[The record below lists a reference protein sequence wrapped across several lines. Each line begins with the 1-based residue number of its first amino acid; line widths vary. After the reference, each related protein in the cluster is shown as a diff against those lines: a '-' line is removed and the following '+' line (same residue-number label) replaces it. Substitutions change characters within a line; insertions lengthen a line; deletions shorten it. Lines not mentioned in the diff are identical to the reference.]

1 VRPARQQRLA
11 KEAAARHSLTVNRG
25 DWNGGGQ
32 VNIAWVVILTVPV
45 LAVAYRV
52 YGQWVAHWL
61 GEDQS
66 CPTPAVIFKDGR
78 DFVPTRPSVLFAH
91 HFSTIAGAGPIL
103 GPTLA
108 ACYGYGPVWVWA
120 VVGGILFGAVHDYA
134 ALSISMREN
143 GRSMAEI
150 ARRTLG
156 RPGFVLFVL
165 FTIIMLVL
173 VTAAFLKATAL
184 SLTSEYPLDK
194 LGLAADQSLLTTR
207 TVDGVVSVRIG
218 GIASTSVIII
228 TLLAPLIGILLY
240 KKNLRTVPAYL
251 LTGAIAAGSIVAGFY
266 VPVSLSPDVWMGI
279 LTVYV
284 FIASAIPVWLIL
296 QPRDFINVQILYAG
310 IALLLVGVLAAGFM
324 GAHFERPAFSVE
336 QIEEGNAAGGSMWP
350 MLFVMVAC
358 GAISGFHSLVSGG
371 TTAKQCWQVR
381 HARPTAFGGM
391 LLESLLAAA
400 VMGTVVWALSFED
413 YRAIVWPTVESGA
426 KSNPILAF
434 AIATGR
440 LCQAGLGIPI
450 GLGCVF
456 GILMVEGFVVTTLDT
471 AVRLNR
477 YLFEELWMTLF
488 GVKAPGFMKRIWFN
502 SLLAVVLMFLM
513 GHYNAFEKIW
523 PIFGSANQLLA
534 AMALLV
540 ISLWLLARR
549 RQAWFTILPAAF
561 MTVTTLGALAWLF
574 IYEYL
579 PKANVA
585 LMVTDVVL
593 VVLAT
598 AMVVMAI
605 RTLVTRRYLTA
616 EAGGQRSN

>member
-1 VRPARQQRLA
+1 M
-11 KEAAARHSLTVNRG
+11 
-25 DWNGGGQ
+25 
-32 VNIAWVVILTVPV
+32 NIAWVVIVTVPV
-45 LAVAYRV
+45 LILAYFL
-52 YGQWVAHWL
+52 YGRLVGRWL
-61 GEDQS
+61 GEDRS
-66 CPTPAVIFKDGR
+66 CATPSVMFKDGR

-103 GPTLA
+103 GPTMA
-108 ACYGYGPVWVWA
+108 ACYGYGPVWVW
-120 VVGGILFGAVHDYA
+120 VVLGGILFGAVHDYA
-134 ALSISMREN
+134 ALTVSMREN

-173 VTAAFLKATAL
+173 VTASFLKATAM

-194 LGLAADQSLLTTR
+194 LGIPADQTLLATHV
-207 TVDGVVSVRIG
+207 VDGVVKVRIG
-218 GIASTSVIII
+218 GIASMSVIII
-228 TLLAPLIGILLY
+228 TALAPLVGLLLY
-240 KKNLRTVPAYL
+240 KKNLATLPAYL
-251 LTGAIAAGSIVAGFY
+251 LTGAIAVGSIVAGFY
-266 VPVSLSPDVWMGI
+266 LPVSISPDYWMVI

-284 FIASAIPVWLIL
+284 LLASAIPVWLIL

-310 IALLLVGVLAAGFM
+310 IALLLVGVLAAGIQ

-336 QIEEGNAAGGSMWP
+336 QFQEGDATAGSLWP

-400 VMGTVVWALSFED
+400 VMGTVVWALSFAD
-413 YRAIVWPTVESGA
+413 YRAIVWPTDKGVQG
-426 KSNPILAF
+426 NPILAF

-440 LCQAGLGIPI
+440 ICQTGLGIPI
-450 GLGCVF
+450 ALGSVF

-477 YLFEELWMTLF
+477 YLFEELWLTLW
-488 GVKAPGFMKRIWFN
+488 GLKIPGFMKRIWFN
-502 SLLAVVLMFLM
+502 SALAVVLMFLM
-513 GHYNAFEKIW
+513 GYFNAFEKIW
-523 PIFGSANQLLA
+523 PIFGAANQLLA

-540 ISLWLLARR
+540 ISLWLLARK
-549 RQAWFTILPAAF
+549 RQAWFTILPAIF
-561 MTVTTLGALAWLF
+561 MTVTTLGALVWLF
-574 IYEYL
+574 LNNYQ
-579 PKANVA
+579 PTGNVA

-593 VVLAT
+593 VLLAG

-605 RTLVTRRYLTA
+605 VSLITRRYA
-616 EAGGQRSN
+616 KGSPAM

>member
-1 VRPARQQRLA
+1 
-11 KEAAARHSLTVNRG
+11 
-25 DWNGGGQ
+25 
-32 VNIAWVVILTVPV
+32 VNIAWVVVLTVPILV
-45 LAVAYRV
+45 LAYRV
-52 YGQWVAHWL
+52 YGRLVSRWL

-66 CPTPAVIFKDGR
+66 CPTPAVLFKDGR

-108 ACYGYGPVWVWA
+108 ACYGYGPVWAWA
-120 VVGGILFGAVHDYA
+120 ILGGILFGAVHDYA
-134 ALSISMREN
+134 ALSVSMREN
-143 GRSMAEI
+143 GRSMAEV

-173 VTAAFLKATAL
+173 VTASFLKATAL
-184 SLTSEYPLDK
+184 SLTSEYPLEK
-194 LGLAADQSLLTTR
+194 LGLAADQTLLTTR
-207 TVDGVVSVRIG
+207 VVDGVTKVRIG

-228 TLLAPLIGILLY
+228 TGLAPLVGLLLF
-240 KKNLRTVPAYL
+240 KKNLATLPAYL

-266 VPVSLSPDVWMGI
+266 LPVSLAPNVWMGI

-310 IALLLVGVLAAGFM
+310 IALLLVGVLAAGLQ

-336 QIEEGNAAGGSMWP
+336 QFEEGNATAGSLWP

-371 TTAKQCWQVR
+371 TTAKQIWQVR

-391 LLESLLAAA
+391 LLESLMAAA

-413 YRAIVWPTVESGA
+413 YRAIVWPTVAGA
-426 KSNPILAF
+426 QGNPILAF
-434 AIATGR
+434 AISVGR
-440 LCQAGLGIPI
+440 LCETGLGIPI
-450 GLGCVF
+450 ALGSVF

-477 YLFEELWMTLF
+477 YLFEELWMTFF
-488 GVKAPGFMKRIWFN
+488 GLKMPGFMKRVWFN
-502 SLLAVVLMFLM
+502 SLLAVALMFVM
-513 GHYNAFEKIW
+513 AYFNAFEKIW

-540 ISLWLLARR
+540 ISLWLLARK
-549 RQAWFTILPAAF
+549 RQAWFTLLPAAF
-561 MTVTTLGALAWLF
+561 MTVTTLGALGWLF
-574 IYEYL
+574 FNDYV
-579 PKANVA
+579 PKGNVP
-585 LMVTDVVL
+585 LMVTDIVL
-593 VVLAT
+593 FVLALS
-598 AMVVMAI
+598 MVAMAI
-605 RTLVTRRYLTA
+605 RSLVTRRYA
-616 EAGGQRSN
+616 MNGSA